1 MAEHAVRPAEP
12 AGAEGHGVRV
22 TQLLRS
28 LRLVRAARLIQLLR
42 VVKVGVRMH
51 ILLRLVR
58 KFAANAYVV
67 GLTTIFLLV
76 AGWGQGWGQASNLY
90 FRRG

>member
-1 MAEHAVRPAEP
+1 
-12 AGAEGHGVRV
+12 
-22 TQLLRS
+22 
-28 LRLVRAARLIQLLR
+28 
-42 VVKVGVRMH
+42 
-51 ILLRLVR
+51 VR